1 MSVKVYLLWFIPED
15 KREREEDDGLLVGVY
30 ESEVAAGA
38 AIERLRSKPGF
49 VDYPKGFEIHS
60 RELNQDGW
68 VEGFI
73 HD

>member
-15 KREREEDDGLLVGVY
+15 KREEEESLLIGVY
-30 ESEVAAGA
+30 ESEVAARA

-60 RELNQDGW
+60 RQLNEDGW

-73 HD
+73 RD